1 MPRVASDAR
10 VPLLDL
16 PEPIAARV
24 KELGGR
30 PINLYRA
37 LANAPEM
44 LAAWVE
50 FAWAIRLKAKT
61 PRRLRELMI
70 LRSSQIAR
78 VDYELIH
85 HVEMAKA
92 AGIAE
97 ELVVELPRWKDST
110 SFTDSE
116 KAALRYTESVM
127 SLSVSDA
134 DMAELRRHFS
144 AAEVVELTMTA
155 AAYAMVPRMLEALA
169 VPLEDDQA
177 E

>member
-1 MPRVASDAR
+1 MPRAATESR
-10 VPLLDL
+10 VPLVDL

-37 LANAPEM
+37 LANEPEM

-50 FAWAIRLKAKT
+50 FAWAIRLKSKT

-70 LRSSQIAR
+70 LRCAQIAR

-85 HVEMAKA
+85 HIEMAKA

-97 ELVVELPRWKDST
+97 ELVVELPRWKEST
-110 SFTDSE
+110 SLTEAE

-127 SLSVSDA
+127 SLSVSDG

-144 AAEVVELTMTA
+144 DAEVVELTVTA
-155 AAYAMVPRMLEALA
+155 ATYAMVPRMLEALS